1 MKRILIVIA
10 AMTASC
16 TAPSV
21 SVMPFVASS
30 SLDGSVASSGGGIT
44 ASTDLGSLG
53 VGDAEVGFGGRV
65 DLVGPSSQWSITH
78 GSSSFDGSGLLDAS
92 LDLGGFEFEAALPAT
107 MSMDMGVTSLLWTKN
122 FGIGDTAHF
131 GIGFGLSALGIAAKI
146 EGEVDDDGIPGGS
159 TTTETG
165 SMDET
170 LPIPLLGLRLGGDI
184 GPVRVE
190 ATYAFL
196 EVDVDEGS
204 VSVTDMDIYGG
215 LDVLGDIGTLVI
227 GYREFAFDASFAD
240 ASDSADMDLQ
250 LGGPYLGVRFAF

>member
-1 MKRILIVIA
+1 MKRILIALA

-16 TAPSV
+16 SAPSV
-21 SVMPFVASS
+21 IVMPFVASS
-30 SLDGSVASSGGGIT
+30 SLDGSVASSGGGVS

-53 VGDAEVGFGGRV
+53 VGDAETDIGGRI
-65 DLVGPSSQWSITH
+65 DFVGPSSQWSITH
-78 GSSSFDGSGLLDAS
+78 SSSTFDGSGLLDAS
-92 LDLGGFEFEAALPAT
+92 LDLGGFEFEASLPAT

-131 GIGFGLSALGIAAKI
+131 GIGVGLSALGIAAKI
-146 EGEVDDDGIPGGS
+146 EGEVDDGTGTG
-159 TTTETG
+159 TTVTETG
-165 SMDET
+165 EMDET

>member
-1 MKRILIVIA
+1 MNRILMALA
-10 AMTASC
+10 ALTASC
-16 TAPSV
+16 SAPSV

-30 SLDGSVASSGGGIT
+30 SLDGSVASSGGGIS

-78 GSSSFDGSGLLDAS
+78 GSSSFDGSGLLDAA
-92 LDLGGFEFEAALPAT
+92 LDLGGNTFETDIDVAT
-107 MSMDMGVTSLLWTKN
+107 NMDMTTTSVLWTHN
-122 FGIGDTAHF
+122 WGLGDTAHF
-131 GIGFGLSALGIAAKI
+131 GLGLGVTALGIAMQVTEEI
-146 EGEVDDDGIPGGS
+146 SG
-159 TTTETG
+159 ETG
-165 SMDET
+165 KMDET

-204 VSVTDMDIYGG
+204 ISVTDMDIYGG
-215 LDVLGDIGTLVI
+215 LDVLGDVGTLVI
-227 GYREFAFDASFAD
+227 GYREFAFDANFED
-240 ASDSADMDLQ
+240 ASDSANLDLQ
-250 LGGPYLGVRFAF
+250 LGGPYVGVRFAF

>member
-1 MKRILIVIA
+1 MNRILMALA
-10 AMTASC
+10 ALTASC
-16 TAPSV
+16 SAPSV

-30 SLDGSVASSGGGIT
+30 SLDGSVASSGGGIS

-78 GSSSFDGSGLLDAS
+78 GSSSFDGSGLLDAA

-146 EGEVDDDGIPGGS
+146 EGEVDDGTGMG
-159 TTTETG
+159 TTVTETG
-165 SMDET
+165 NMDET

-204 VSVTDMDIYGG
+204 ISVTDMDIYGG
-215 LDVLGDIGTLVI
+215 LDVLGDVGTLVI
-227 GYREFAFDASFAD
+227 GYREFAFDANFED
-240 ASDSADMDLQ
+240 ASDSANLDLQ
-250 LGGPYLGVRFAF
+250 LGGPYVGVRFAF